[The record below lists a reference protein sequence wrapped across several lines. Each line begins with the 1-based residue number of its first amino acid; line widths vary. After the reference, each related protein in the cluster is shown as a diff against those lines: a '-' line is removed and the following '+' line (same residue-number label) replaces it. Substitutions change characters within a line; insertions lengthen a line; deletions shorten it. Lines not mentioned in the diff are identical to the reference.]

1 MKKLQKLLI
10 LFLNQRKFNILT
22 ISSLKKDL
30 RKYINEEKKEFLPK
44 FFKTGKGEYGEGDK
58 FLGIVVPDIAKVA
71 KKYSDLTKEDIRKL
85 LNSPWHEERFC
96 GWLVVLNN
104 FNKSNN
110 KDEWYKFTI
119 KNIKQLNNWDLVD
132 KIAPNLIGKYLEN
145 KNSKQILE
153 WSSNR
158 SLWIRRIAILATWPK
173 IKNNEFNLTL
183 KIAKIYL
190 SDSEDLIHKATGWM
204 LREIGKRNEKV
215 LLSFMNKNHKNM
227 PRITV
232 SYALERINKKKKQ
245 QYMIKSSRKIH

>member
-1 MKKLQKLLI
+1 M
-10 LFLNQRKFNILT
+10 
-22 ISSLKKDL
+22 
-30 RKYINEEKKEFLPK
+30 
-44 FFKTGKGEYGEGDK
+44 
-58 FLGIVVPDIAKVA
+58 
-71 KKYSDLTKEDIRKL
+71 
-85 LNSPWHEERFC
+85 NSPWHEERFC

-104 FNKSNN
+104 FNKSDN